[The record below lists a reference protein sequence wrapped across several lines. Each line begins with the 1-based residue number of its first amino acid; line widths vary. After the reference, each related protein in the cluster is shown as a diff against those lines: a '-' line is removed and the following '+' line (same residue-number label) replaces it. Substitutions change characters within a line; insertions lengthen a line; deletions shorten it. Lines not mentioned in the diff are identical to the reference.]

1 MRYFVILNPAAGKG
15 SGAEAHQ
22 ALQQTL
28 DGLKLDYTLAL
39 TGGPGDAIKLA
50 QQAAADGYDVV
61 AAAGGDGTLNEALN
75 GLMRA
80 RQAGEGKAC
89 LAVLPV
95 GRGNDFAFGL
105 GAPTH
110 WEEGCRALVANRRR
124 VMDVGWV
131 AGGDYPEGRYVGN
144 GVGIGFDTVVG
155 FVAAK
160 TRLRG
165 MMAYLYSALKT
176 LALYFRAPRLR
187 IKLDDQEIVQETL
200 MLSIMNG
207 KRMGGTFLMAP
218 ESKQDDGLFDLCHVG
233 KLSRLGAL
241 GLIPRFFNGGQYGH
255 PAVHHYRSRTLEI
268 EALEGSL
275 PVHADGETI
284 CEAGKSLRLEMLPA
298 QIELI
303 IRAEETA

>member
-1 MRYFVILNPAAGKG
+1 MRFFVILNPAAGKG

-22 ALQQTL
+22 ALKQTL
-28 DGLKLDYTLAL
+28 EATHLDFTLVL
-39 TGGPGDAIKLA
+39 TSGPGDATRLA
-50 QQAAADGYDVV
+50 RQAAEDGYDVV
-61 AAAGGDGTLNEALN
+61 AAAGGDGTMNEVLN
-75 GLMRA
+75 GLMLA
-80 RQAGEGKAC
+80 RQDGKKNVC

-95 GRGNDFAFGL
+95 GRGNDFAFGF
-105 GAPTH
+105 GAPTT
-110 WEEGCRALVANRRR
+110 WQEGCRALAANRRR

-131 AGGDYPEGRYVGN
+131 AGGDYPEGRFVGN

-165 MMAYLYSALKT
+165 MTAYLYSALKT
-176 LALYFRAPRLR
+176 LALYYRAPRLR
-187 IKLDDQEIVQETL
+187 IRMDDGEIVEPTL

-207 KRMGGTFLMAP
+207 RRMGGTFLMAP
-218 ESKQDDGLFDLCHVG
+218 ESRQDDGLFDLCHVRY
-233 KLSRLGAL
+233 LPRLGAL
-241 GLIPRFFNGGQYGH
+241 ALIPRFFNGGQFGH
-255 PAVHHYRSRTLEI
+255 PAVRHFRSRTLEI

-284 CEAGKSLRLEMLPA
+284 CEAGQSLKLEMLPA

-303 IRAEETA
+303 ISAEAA